1 MRFICGYIENPM
13 VEQIISLLG
22 AAMILFAYAAQQL
35 KKMKSDQ
42 LPYILL
48 NLIGAGILAIVAYRV
63 RQTGLTVVEVSW
75 AGISALALI
84 RYAQRR

>member
-1 MRFICGYIENPM
+1 M
-13 VEQIISLLG
+13 VEQIISLFG

-63 RQTGLTVVEVSW
+63 RQTGLTVLEVSW
-75 AGISALALI
+75 AGISAVALI
-84 RYAQRR
+84 RYAQLR